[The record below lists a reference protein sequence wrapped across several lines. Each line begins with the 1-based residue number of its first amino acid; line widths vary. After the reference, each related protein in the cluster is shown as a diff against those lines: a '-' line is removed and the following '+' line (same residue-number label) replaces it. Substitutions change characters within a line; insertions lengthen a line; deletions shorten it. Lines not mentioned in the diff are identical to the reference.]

1 MKRSRSLCVL
11 LAAWCQWLLLVAPAF
26 AHPASGIV
34 VDGEGRVYFLFD
46 SLYRIDPSGKLSVV
60 AENTGGHWL
69 ALDARGAFARAT
81 PKIYKRATPDG
92 ATPALIY
99 GDGAPLVIG
108 IDGNLYYG
116 SNGSQEDSFPAGA
129 LTIARMA
136 PHGEQSLF
144 APSLKQTLANLNDG
158 ITGLSSGPDGSIYMA
173 TWRGIVKLSK
183 DGSIAK
189 FMHPIAVKDC
199 DSDPADHN
207 PANASSPLFRGLGA
221 DADGNVYAAATSCH
235 RVVKI
240 TPAGEVTSILTSER
254 PWSAT
259 GVAVSGKDIYVLE
272 YTNANGP
279 RTEGWRARV
288 RKLAAD
294 QTVTTLATFSAPLP
308 SPRASSRSTCP
319 NRAAPSASTAT
330 AASSTRTRTTR
341 NAGTEARARPEI

>member
-1 MKRSRSLCVL
+1 M
-11 LAAWCQWLLLVAPAF
+11 LVTPAF

-34 VDGEGRVYFLFD
+34 IDNQGSIYFLFD

-60 AENTGGHWL
+60 QENAGGHWL
-69 ALDARGAFARAT
+69 ALDPKGAFANST

-92 ATPALIY
+92 AIPALIY

-108 IDGNLYYG
+108 LDGNLYYASSG
-116 SNGSQEDSFPAGA
+116 SEEDSFPAGA
-129 LTIARMA
+129 LTVARMS

-144 APSLKQTLANLNDG
+144 APALKQTLSNLNNDG
-158 ITGLSSGPDGSIYMA
+158 IAGLTSGPDGSIYA
-173 TWRGIVKLSK
+173 STWKGIIKLSK

-189 FMHPIAVKDC
+189 IMHPVAVKDC

-207 PANASSPLFRGLGA
+207 PANASSPFFRGVGV

-240 TPAGEVTSILTSER
+240 TPRGEVTSILISER

-259 GVAVSGKDIYVLE
+259 GVAVSGQNVYVLE

-279 RTEGWRARV
+279 KTEGWRARV
-288 RKLAAD
+288 RKVAVD
-294 QTVTTLATFSAPLP
+294 YTVTTLATFSTPLP
-308 SPRASSRSTCP
+308 SPP
-319 NRAAPSASTAT
+319 PKH
-330 AASSTRTRTTR
+330 
-341 NAGTEARARPEI
+341 